1 MKRALV
7 VLIFS
12 AVAVSFAQAQTIE
25 MKLAH
30 YAAEDHP
37 GSIAGKMFAEG
48 VEKRTQGK
56 IKIALYPD
64 NALGSPPAVL
74 EQSIRGSVDMALPTQ
89 GQLGLHIKKFNCV
102 MLPFIFDTYAHA
114 DKVVDGSFVAWVV
127 PELERIGLVFLANWE
142 WGFRNLT
149 NSKRPVNTPGD
160 VRGLMVRTPPGLPY
174 RAAMEA
180 LGAVVATVDFND
192 LHKALREG
200 VIDAEENP
208 VAVIYSSRIYDV
220 HKHLAM
226 TGHNYN
232 SMVHV
237 INKKVWDK
245 LTPEQQ
251 NIIREESVAAGTWMR
266 KAVRDA
272 EAEKIE
278 KMKQAGLQVTYP
290 DRAKFKALMKS
301 AYDRMKAS
309 TGEENIKEILK
320 MVEAAK

>member
-1 MKRALV
+1 MKRALCALLLSV
-7 VLIFS
+7 
-12 AVAVSFAQAQTIE
+12 AAVSFAQAQTLQ

-30 YAAEDHP
+30 YAAENHP
-37 GSIAGKMFAEG
+37 GSTAAKMFADG

-56 IKIALYPD
+56 IKITLYPD
-64 NALGSPPAVL
+64 NVLGAPPAVL
-74 EQSIRGSVDMALPTQ
+74 EQSIRGDVDMALPSQ
-89 GQLGLHIKKFNCV
+89 GQLGLHAKKFNCV
-102 MLPFIFDTYAHA
+102 MLPFIFESYAHA
-114 DKVVDGSFVAWVV
+114 DKVIDGSFTAWAASD
-127 PELERIGLVFLANWE
+127 LEKIGLVLLSNWE

-208 VAVIYSSRIYDV
+208 VAVIYSNRIYEI

-251 NIIREESVAAGTWMR
+251 DIMREESVAAGKWMR

-272 EAEKIE
+272 EAEQIE
-278 KMKQAGLQVTYP
+278 KMKQAGVQVTYP

-301 AYDRMKAS
+301 AYDRLNAAA
-309 TGEENIKEILK
+309 GEENISEFVR
-320 MVEAAK
+320 MVEAAR

>member
-1 MKRALV
+1 MKRALCA
-7 VLIFS
+7 LFFS
-12 AVAVSFAQAQTIE
+12 AAVASMVQAQTLQ

-30 YAAEDHP
+30 YAAESHP
-37 GSIAGKMFAEG
+37 GSLAGRMFSEG
-48 VEKRTQGK
+48 VEKRTQGT
-56 IKIALYPD
+56 IQIALYPD
-64 NALGSPPAVL
+64 NTLGSPPAVL
-74 EQSIRGSVDMALPTQ
+74 ERSIRGDVDMALPSQ
-89 GQLGLHIKKFNCV
+89 GQLGLHVKKFNCV
-102 MLPFIFDTYAHA
+102 MLPFIFESYTHA
-114 DKVVDGSFVAWVV
+114 DKVIDGPFIAWTAVD
-127 PELERIGLVFLANWE
+127 LEKIGLVFLSNWE

-149 NSKRPVNTPGD
+149 NSKRPVNTPDD

-180 LGAVVATVDFND
+180 LGAIVATVDFID
-192 LHKALREG
+192 LQKALREG

-208 VAVIYSSRIYDV
+208 VAVIYSNRIYEI
-220 HKHLAM
+220 HKHLSM

-237 INKKVWDK
+237 INKKVWDQ

-251 NIIREESVAAGTWMR
+251 VIMREESAAAGKWMR

-272 EAEKIE
+272 EVEQIE
-278 KMKQAGLQVTYP
+278 KMKLAGVQVTYP

-301 AYDRMKAS
+301 AYDRMNAS
-309 TGEENIKEILK
+309 AGEENIRAFVK

>member
-1 MKRALV
+1 MRRALF

-12 AVAVSFAQAQTIE
+12 VVAVSFAQAQTIE

-30 YAAEDHP
+30 YAAESHP
-37 GSIAGKMFAEG
+37 GNLASKMFAEG

-56 IKIALYPD
+56 IKIAIYPD
-64 NALGSPPAVL
+64 NTLGSPPAVL
-74 EQSIRGSVDMALPTQ
+74 EKSMRGEVDMALPSQ
-89 GQLGLHIKKFNCV
+89 GQLGLHVKKFNCV
-102 MLPFIFDTYAHA
+102 MLPFIFESYAHA
-114 DKVVDGSFVAWVV
+114 DKVLDGPFIAWAASD
-127 PELERIGLVFLANWE
+127 LEKIGLVLLSNWE

-208 VAVIYSSRIYDV
+208 VAVIYSNRIYEI

-245 LTPEQQ
+245 HTPEQQ
-251 NIIREESVAAGTWMR
+251 DIIREESVAAGTWMR
-266 KAVRDA
+266 EAVRAA
-272 EAEKIE
+272 EAEQIE
-278 KMKQAGLQVTYP
+278 KMKQAGVQVTYP
-290 DRAKFKALMKS
+290 DRARFKALMKS
-301 AYDRMKAS
+301 AFDRMKAS
-309 TGEENIKEILK
+309 AGEENIKEFLK